1 MKILVFDTE
10 TTGLPERDAPLIA
23 VHRWPYIVQLSYLIF
38 DTIENKITKT
48 VDHII
53 KLPDG
58 VKISP
63 ESENIHHISNK
74 MVKEK
79 GVDIKNE
86 LEKFNEILLEVDL
99 IIAHNIIFDKN
110 IIKVESIRNNI
121 ISNFTSNRYKIQE
134 YCTMMNSIDLCKIV
148 RHYKNGNTY
157 YKYPKLLE
165 LHEHLF
171 NTIPDGLHNSMV
183 DILVCLRCYI
193 KMIFDIDLSLCCENY
208 KFIHNKYSIL

>member
-10 TTGLPERDAPLIA
+10 TTGLPERGAPIIA

-38 DTIENKITKT
+38 DTNDNKIIET
-48 VDHII
+48 VDNII

-58 VKISP
+58 VKITP

-74 MVKEK
+74 MVKKK
-79 GVDIKNE
+79 GVSIKDE
-86 LEKFNEILLEVDL
+86 LIKFNERLVEVDM

-121 ISNFTSNRYKIQE
+121 ISNFTCNRHKIQE
-134 YCTMMNSIDLCKIV
+134 YCTMMNSIELCKIV
-148 RHYKNGNTY
+148 RHYKNGNEY
-157 YKYPKLLE
+157 YKYPKLME
-165 LHEHLF
+165 LHEYLF

-193 KMIFDIDLSLCCENY
+193 KMKFDIDLSLCCKSYNLL
-208 KFIHNKYSIL
+208 NSKYS